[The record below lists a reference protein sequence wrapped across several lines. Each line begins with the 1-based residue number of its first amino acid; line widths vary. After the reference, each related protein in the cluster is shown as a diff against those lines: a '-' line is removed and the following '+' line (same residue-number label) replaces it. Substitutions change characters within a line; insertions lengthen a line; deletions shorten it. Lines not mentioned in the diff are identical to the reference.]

1 MCYVISMLEE
11 LLKEKEQIIK
21 NIKGIPLE
29 DIYEERQ
36 SEMQRLDE
44 IHEEISNLKQETHS
58 N

>member
-1 MCYVISMLEE
+1 MRYVTSMLEK
-11 LLKEKEQIIK
+11 LLTEKAQIIK

-44 IHEEISNLKQETHS
+44 INEEIRNIKHETHS
-58 N
+58 V

>member
-1 MCYVISMLEE
+1 MRYVTSMLEK
-11 LLKEKEQIIK
+11 LLTEKAQIIK

-44 IHEEISNLKQETHS
+44 INEEISNLKQETHS
-58 N
+58 V